1 MSYIN
6 QYLTEELTVNELEN
20 ELMILIKQYNELT
33 GKHLLVYS
41 VDFKDP
47 ELPIS
52 LDMEDFFTIKD
63 ILRDN
68 NSKKLSFYL
77 ETPGGEG
84 ETAEEIAHLLRKK
97 YDYVDFIIAG
107 ECKSAGTIL
116 AMCGDE
122 IYLNDTG
129 SLGPIDAQIQ
139 TGKYFGSAHDYMK
152 WIEEK
157 IDEINKNGELNAI
170 DSIIISQI
178 TPEEIMGVK
187 NSLLYGEELVINFLK
202 NYKFKNWKITETTK
216 TIVDD
221 KLREKR
227 AKEIASK
234 LSNHSLWKSHGR
246 PLKINTLRNELNLK
260 VEDLQENPE
269 ICEIIERIQVILRL
283 IFSYDVYKIIADE
296 TTKVEKTAKEYFPTN
311 IENN

>member
-6 QYLTEELTVNELEN
+6 QYLKKEFSVTELEN
-20 ELMILIKQYNELT
+20 ELIELIKQYDEIT
-33 GKHLLVYS
+33 RKHLLIYS

-52 LDMEDFFTIKD
+52 LDMEDFLTIKD
-63 ILRDN
+63 ILREDN
-68 NSKKLSFYL
+68 SDKLSFYI

-97 YDYVDFIIAG
+97 YSYVEFIIVG

-122 IYLNDTG
+122 IYLNETG

-157 IDEINKNGELNAI
+157 IDEINVNGELNAI
-170 DSIIISQI
+170 DSLIISQI

-202 NYKFKNWKITETTK
+202 NYKFKNWKTTETTK
-216 TIVDD
+216 TVVDD
-221 KLREKR
+221 ELREKR

-246 PLKINTLRNELNLK
+246 PLKIDTLRDEINLK
-260 VEDLQENPE
+260 VENLDENPK

-283 IFSYDVYKIIADE
+283 IFSYDVYKIIADAN
-296 TTKVEKTAKEYFPTN
+296 TKVEKTAREYFPTN
-311 IENN
+311 LENN

>member
-6 QYLTEELTVNELEN
+6 EYLKKKLTVTELED
-20 ELMILIKQYNELT
+20 ELMKLIKQYNEIT
-33 GKHLLVYS
+33 GKHLLIYS

-52 LDMEDFFTIKD
+52 MDMEDFFTIKD

-68 NSKKLSFYL
+68 NSNKLSFYI
-77 ETPGGEG
+77 ETPGGEA
-84 ETAEEIAHLLRKK
+84 ETAEEIALLLRKK
-97 YDYVDFIIAG
+97 YKYIEFIIVG

-116 AMCGDE
+116 TMCGDE
-122 IYLNDTG
+122 IFLNDTG

-157 IDEINKNGELNAI
+157 IDEINKIGKLNAI

-178 TPEEIMGVK
+178 TPEEIIGVK
-187 NSLLYGEELVINFLK
+187 NSLLYGEELVIDFLK
-202 NYKFKNWKITETTK
+202 NYKFKNWKVTETTN

-221 KLREKR
+221 SLKEKR

-234 LSNHSLWKSHGR
+234 LSNHSLWKSHSR
-246 PLKINTLRNELNLK
+246 PLKIDTLRNELNLK
-260 VEDLQENPE
+260 VENLHEIPD
-269 ICEIIERIQVILRL
+269 ICEIIERIQIILRL
-283 IFSYDVYKIIADE
+283 IFSFDVYKIIADE
-296 TTKVEKTAKEYFPTN
+296 NTKVEKTAKEYFPTN
-311 IENN
+311 LE